1 MFAKPPCR
9 QLRFVHLQAAVVIL
23 QLAVLVSIVGCGTE
37 DPRIGKWRSEF
48 LLTNA
53 PGGTTSLA
61 DAKAHLA
68 ESPTVVFEG
77 RVGPGPDNVFT
88 SGKAAFLV
96 TEILSDEHTHAP
108 GHDADNCPFCKRR
121 AAKAPLAAVRF
132 VDGSGEVLAI
142 DARDLFG
149 LKTGDSVVISG
160 KGKILD
166 ELELFEVTASG
177 IFLKPDKL

>member
-1 MFAKPPCR
+1 MSAKPLCR
-9 QLRFVHLQAAVVIL
+9 QLRFVHLQAAAGIL
-23 QLAVLVSIVGCGTE
+23 QLAVLASIVGCGIE
-37 DPRIGKWRSEF
+37 DPRIGKWRSAF
-48 LLTNA
+48 LLENA
-53 PGGTTSLA
+53 PSGATSIA

-88 SGKAAFLV
+88 PGKATFLV
-96 TEILSDEHTHAP
+96 TELLSDEHTHAS
-108 GHDADNCPFCKRR
+108 GHDAGNCPFCKRR

-132 VDGSGEVLAI
+132 VDRSGAVLAM

-149 LKTGDSVVISG
+149 LKMGDSVVISG

-166 ELELFEVTASG
+166 ELELFEVTANG
-177 IFLKPDKL
+177 ILLRPDQL

>member
-108 GHDADNCPFCKRR
+108 GPWGSPAGCNVSDPRSM
-121 AAKAPLAAVRF
+121 PLR
-132 VDGSGEVLAI
+132 
-142 DARDLFG
+142 
-149 LKTGDSVVISG
+149 LKNSS
-160 KGKILD
+160 
-166 ELELFEVTASG
+166 FA
-177 IFLKPDKL
+177 